1 MQGGPADKAGI
12 RPGDILVSVNGEDI
26 GDTTKLLNVVAQIKP
41 GATAK
46 VHVVRKGK
54 ELNLN
59 VVIGKRPPPPKQAA
73 DQQDS
78 DTE

>member
-1 MQGGPADKAGI
+1 IK
-12 RPGDILVSVNGEDI
+12 PGDILVSVNGEEI
-26 GDTTKLLNVVAQIKP
+26 TDTTKLLNVVAQIKP

-54 ELNLN
+54 ELDVN
-59 VVIGKRPPPPKQAA
+59 VMIGKRPPPPKQAL
-73 DQQDS
+73 DEQDS